1 MRRFFVHLKASNEE
15 RISLLHAVLGKFIKI
30 KIKLSL
36 GSNMLEKVNSAC
48 Q

>member
-15 RISLLHAVLGKFIKI
+15 RNSLLNSVIGKFMKI

-36 GSNMLEKVNSAC
+36 GSNMLEKVSSAC